1 MAIDPTRESFQRF
14 MTAGTAGPVV
24 MLNLLRFADRD
35 GYEAYLRATAPF
47 LAKVGGAV
55 VYAGLADP
63 ALVAEDG
70 QAWDA
75 VLLVR
80 YPSREAFAAMVGDA
94 GYREVTKLRAQSLTE
109 AVLQPTT
116 PWPGIMRDGAP

>member
-14 MTAGTAGPVV
+14 LTTAGTEPIV
-24 MLNLLRFADRD
+24 MLNLLRFSDRA

-47 LAKVGGAV
+47 LAKVGGEV
-55 VYAGLADP
+55 VYAGLGGEP
-63 ALVAEDG
+63 LVAEAG

-80 YPSREAFAAMVGDA
+80 YPSREAFAAMVTDA
-94 GYREVTKLRAQSLTE
+94 GYREVTKLRAQSLSE
-109 AVLQPTT
+109 AVLQPTIT
-116 PWPGIMRDGAP
+116 WPGLGA